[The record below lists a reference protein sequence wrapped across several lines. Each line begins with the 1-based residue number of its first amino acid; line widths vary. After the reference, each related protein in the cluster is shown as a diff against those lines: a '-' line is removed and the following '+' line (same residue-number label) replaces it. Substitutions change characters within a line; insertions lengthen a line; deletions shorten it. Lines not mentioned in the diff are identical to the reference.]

1 MKSFF
6 SPRVTR
12 NLMIL
17 TGSLMV
23 ITIFVNGYLDTNFRH
38 YEKKVKM
45 VAAPSE
51 TREQLL
57 VPGPIEASGS
67 ELRETQ
73 SRLETFREEIASM
86 DDLTEHSRQ
95 ERKATER
102 KKKYMS
108 LASLWNSEM
117 EQIVAAIGEGM
128 RDTDRTR
135 LMEEQNLFLEQ
146 RSHEAMKE
154 ISDEKTGIDEN
165 IDYMSRYIEVTR
177 QRCVDLLKDYEAYL
191 AT

>member
-57 VPGPIEASGS
+57 VTGPIEASGS

-86 DDLTEHSRQ
+86 DDLTERSRQ
-95 ERKATER
+95 ERKGTER

-128 RDTDRTR
+128 RDKDRTR

>member
-86 DDLTEHSRQ
+86 DDLTERSRQ
-95 ERKATER
+95 ERKGTER

-165 IDYMSRYIEVTR
+165 IDYMGRYIEVTR

>member
-57 VPGPIEASGS
+57 VPGPIETSGS

-86 DDLTEHSRQ
+86 DDLTERSRQ
-95 ERKATER
+95 ERKGTER

>member
-73 SRLETFREEIASM
+73 SQLETFREEIASM
-86 DDLTEHSRQ
+86 DDLTERSRQ
-95 ERKATER
+95 ERKGTER

>member
-45 VAAPSE
+45 VTAPSE

-73 SRLETFREEIASM
+73 SRLGTFREEIASM
-86 DDLTEHSRQ
+86 DDLTERSRQ
-95 ERKATER
+95 ERKGTER

>member
-86 DDLTEHSRQ
+86 DDLTERSRQ
-95 ERKATER
+95 ERKGTER

-177 QRCVDLLKDYEAYL
+177 QRCVDLLKEYEAYL

>member
-6 SPRVTR
+6 SPGVTR

-86 DDLTEHSRQ
+86 DDLTERSRQ
-95 ERKATER
+95 ERKGTER

>member
-86 DDLTEHSRQ
+86 DDLTERSRQ
-95 ERKATER
+95 ERKGTER

>member
-57 VPGPIEASGS
+57 VTGPIEASGS

-86 DDLTEHSRQ
+86 DDLTERSRQ
-95 ERKATER
+95 ERKGTER

>member
-57 VPGPIEASGS
+57 VPGSIEASGS

-86 DDLTEHSRQ
+86 DDLTERSRQ
-95 ERKATER
+95 ERKGTER

>member
-1 MKSFF
+1 
-6 SPRVTR
+6 
-12 NLMIL
+12 
-17 TGSLMV
+17 MV

-45 VAAPSE
+45 VAATSE

-86 DDLTEHSRQ
+86 DDLTERSRQ
-95 ERKATER
+95 ERKGTER